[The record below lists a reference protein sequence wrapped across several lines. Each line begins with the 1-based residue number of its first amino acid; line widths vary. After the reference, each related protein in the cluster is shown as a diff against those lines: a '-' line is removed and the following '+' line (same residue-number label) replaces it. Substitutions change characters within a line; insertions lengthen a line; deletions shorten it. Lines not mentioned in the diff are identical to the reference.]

1 MLMLLQ
7 GGNEGE
13 RERSFDRTNNTKVHM
28 PLGNNGPVDLANVI
42 IIVNSY
48 D

>member
-1 MLMLLQ
+1 MLTLLQ
-7 GGNEGE
+7 GGKE
-13 RERSFDRTNNTKVHM
+13 RERGRSFDRTNNTKAHI